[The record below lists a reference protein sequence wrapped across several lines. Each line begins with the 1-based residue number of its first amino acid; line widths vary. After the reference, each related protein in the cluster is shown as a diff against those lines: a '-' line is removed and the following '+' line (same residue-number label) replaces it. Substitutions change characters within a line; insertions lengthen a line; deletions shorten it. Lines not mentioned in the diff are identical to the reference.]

1 MSTITPLTM
10 DVDQSSTDPFVD
22 EGTPLNDTPIPLNLS
37 SARPRPK
44 SPDLE
49 GDSSSLSSE
58 LSTPTKAPADRRRAT
73 PPVTKLTALQAAT
86 REIRSVAAEMKETRD
101 EYKRARDLFEHLT
114 RDENATVEILDAV
127 LAETSRC
134 LVRAVEDDE
143 RTQSGNPPKKV
154 PYPPEKIPELLAA
167 LEKAEADRENWYT
180 ETRQLFWIFELID
193 RERMPTL
200 KLRMEAAR
208 MKEAA
213 ARGAQA
219 AATGA
224 SYAAAAFQTPPG
236 KEIAF
241 DRSSATLRRKRT
253 SERPIASP
261 ATSDASSQATIVPSM
276 KNSTKGRLTNA
287 AGAFETPTN
296 KSRR

>member
-1 MSTITPLTM
+1 MSTITPSTM
-10 DVDQSSTDPFVD
+10 DVDQSSTEPFVD

-49 GDSSSLSSE
+49 DDSSSLSSE
-58 LSTPTKAPADRRRAT
+58 LSTPTKAPGDRRRAA
-73 PPVTKLTALQAAT
+73 PPVSKLTALQEAT

-114 RDENATVEILDAV
+114 RDDNATVEILDAV
-127 LAETSRC
+127 VVETSSR

-143 RTQSGNPPKKV
+143 KTQSGNPLKKV

-167 LEKAEADRENWYT
+167 VEKAEADRENWYI

-193 RERMPTL
+193 RERMPAL

-208 MKEAA
+208 KKEAA
-213 ARGAQA
+213 AKGAH
-219 AATGA
+219 AATTGA
-224 SYAAAAFQTPPG
+224 LYAAAAFQTPPG
-236 KEIAF
+236 KENAS
-241 DRSSATLRRKRT
+241 DRSSATVRRIRT
-253 SERPIASP
+253 GERPIASP
-261 ATSDASSQATIVPSM
+261 ATSDASSQATIVPGM
-276 KNSTKGRLTNA
+276 KNTMGRLTNA
-287 AGAFETPTN
+287 TGAFETPTK